1 MRQTI
6 LMTILVVGSACWVD
20 AQIPQIEREA
30 LVALYDITDG
40 PNWTN
45 NTGWAGSAGTECTW
59 VGVTCDGGRVRE
71 LFLDSNNLHGN
82 LPPEL
87 GNLSAL
93 EWLDLSLNRL
103 SGELPPELGNLA
115 SMRVLSLSF
124 NRLTGS
130 LPPETGNLTNLI
142 SLEISF
148 NRLSGPVPAE
158 IGNLANLGYAA
169 LIFNQLSGPIPPELG
184 NLAAIHQLYL
194 QSNRL
199 SGKIPSELTSL
210 TTLHDGFGI
219 DLRFNALHSDDS
231 DLIAFLNTK
240 HDGGDWQSSQTVAPE
255 NLSVVWTGDHTV
267 WLSWDPVSYED
278 PGGYEVIL
286 VPTAGGPPGSSV
298 RTASKTEIEIP
309 APALDPGVSYDFE
322 VISYTLPH
330 PRNHTLVTSDPSE
343 AVMATTSNLGCAQP
357 VITMTWGDPATLSVP
372 GSFDSYLWNT
382 GETTSSIDV
391 SPYETRFYWATV
403 ASSGPCQESA
413 MIFVDAGYFFGDG
426 FESGDTSAW
435 QTTTQLSHRRSPTS
449 IRLGSR

>member
-1 MRQTI
+1 MG
-6 LMTILVVGSACWVD
+6 VGSGSCS
-20 AQIPQIEREA
+20 
-30 LVALYDITDG
+30 
-40 PNWTN
+40 WTP
-45 NTGWAGSAGTECTW
+45 TTSTEI
-59 VGVTCDGGRVRE
+59 
-71 LFLDSNNLHGN
+71 S
-82 LPPEL
+82 PEL

-278 PGGYEVIL
+278 PGGYEVIV
-286 VPTAGGPPGSSV
+286 VPTAGGP
-298 RTASKTEIEIP
+298 RD
-309 APALDPGVSYDFE
+309 LQFDRLQNRDRDPGARPGPRCELRLRGDLLHPS
-322 VISYTLPH
+322 TPTKPH
-330 PRNHTLVTSDPSE
+330 PRHQRPE
-343 AVMATTSNLGCAQP
+343 
-357 VITMTWGDPATLSVP
+357 
-372 GSFDSYLWNT
+372 
-382 GETTSSIDV
+382 
-391 SPYETRFYWATV
+391 
-403 ASSGPCQESA
+403 
-413 MIFVDAGYFFGDG
+413 
-426 FESGDTSAW
+426 
-435 QTTTQLSHRRSPTS
+435 
-449 IRLGSR
+449 